1 MKVLD
6 IINDFGLEEIREQR
20 LPIPNIDYKT
30 LFELVTH
37 PKFAKPSLDKESIR
51 DDIDKNHEDLMKR

>member
-1 MKVLD
+1 MKKGDFCYLLENPLSQRKGLTMKVLD

-37 PKFAKPSLDKESIR
+37 PKFAKT
-51 DDIDKNHEDLMKR
+51 